1 MDNYIKVNKKDIF
14 RLGILDENGNPKVDE
29 NGKEV
34 CLEFDLADIELPLKL
49 NKCELM
55 IRNAQSKLKDRIVII
70 NKKEDKKGKMLLSSN
85 EEERIRAL
93 KEYYD
98 SMEKAIDLFI
108 GEGGTKKVFGNRR
121 YWEMYEDL
129 SEMLK
134 PFLPKLKLS
143 ISDMTDRIKNKYNV
157 KEDNVLRND

>member
-29 NGKEV
+29 NGKEL

-55 IRNAQSKLKDRIVII
+55 IRNAQNKLKDRIVII